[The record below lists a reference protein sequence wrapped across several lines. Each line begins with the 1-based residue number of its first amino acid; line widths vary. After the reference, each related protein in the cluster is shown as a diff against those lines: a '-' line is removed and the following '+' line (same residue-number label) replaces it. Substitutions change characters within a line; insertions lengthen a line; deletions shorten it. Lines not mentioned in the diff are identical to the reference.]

1 MATISRNFQTP
12 ILELDGSVRVDGTTL
27 EHPTPQAKGEP
38 ADADPAARLFI
49 TLIRALPD
57 KPEEQ
62 YMQEASTPAG
72 ANWPVTFAPV
82 DPPFETGQ
90 TVRLI
95 GLAVGGGPPF
105 FWEETATI
113 ELK

>member
-1 MATISRNFQTP
+1 M
-12 ILELDGSVRVDGTTL
+12 
-27 EHPTPQAKGEP
+27 
-38 ADADPAARLFI
+38 
-49 TLIRALPD
+49 
-57 KPEEQ
+57 
-62 YMQEASTPAG
+62 
-72 ANWPVTFAPV
+72 TFSPV

-90 TVRLI
+90 SVRLI